1 MTTIVQEEVNC
12 GLCGCRQIITE
23 IRSTNSFGAMDLDTR
38 PPEMRRST
46 MAYWV
51 HECDECGFVAA
62 EFGKSVATDAKR
74 VATAEYRRELERND
88 RAQLANRFVCRALL
102 EEAAGDLVSAG
113 WRRLHA
119 AWACDDE
126 AQAEEARVQRLAALE
141 LFERARAQGE
151 RAVKSVMGGDE
162 VLLAD
167 LARRTGEFGRALE
180 FCAIGLA
187 LREIPAFVTGLLTF
201 EQSLV
206 LARDTGRHTVAAV
219 DAAEADEVPSKVTRH

>member
-1 MTTIVQEEVNC
+1 MTTVLQEEVNC
-12 GLCGCRQIITE
+12 GLCGCRQIVTE
-23 IRSTNSFGAMDLDTR
+23 IGSTSSFGAMDLDTR

-51 HECDECGFVAA
+51 HECEECGFVAA

-74 VATAEYRRELERND
+74 VATTEYRQALERVD
-88 RAQLANRFVCRALL
+88 RVRLANRFVCRALL

-126 AQAEEARVQRLAALE
+126 EQADEARVQRLAALE
-141 LFERARAQGE
+141 LFHRARAQGE
-151 RAVKSVMGGDE
+151 HAVKSVVGGDE
-162 VLLAD
+162 VLFAD
-167 LARRTGEFGRALE
+167 LARRAGEFGRALE

-187 LREIPAFVTGLLTF
+187 LREVPAFVTGLLKF

-206 LARDTGRHTVAAV
+206 WARDVGRHTVAE
-219 DAAEADEVPSKVTRH
+219 AEAAPRGGTVH

>member
-1 MTTIVQEEVNC
+1 MTTIFQAEVSC
-12 GLCGCRQIITE
+12 GLCGCRQIVTE
-23 IRSTNSFGAMDLDTR
+23 IGSTSSFGAMDLDTR

-51 HECDECGFVAA
+51 HECEECGFVAA

-88 RAQLANRFVCRALL
+88 RAQLGNRFVCRALL
-102 EEAAGDLVSAG
+102 EESAGDLVSAG

-126 AQAEEARVQRLAALE
+126 DQAEEARVQRLAALE
-141 LFERARAQGE
+141 LFERGRAGGLP
-151 RAVKSVMGGDE
+151 AMKSTAGGDE

-167 LARRTGEFGRALE
+167 LARRAGQFEQALAY
-180 FCAIGLA
+180 CAAGLA
-187 LREIPAFVTGLLTF
+187 LPEVPAFVNSLLML
-201 EQSLV
+201 QQDLV
-206 LARDTGRHTVAAV
+206 RARDTSCHTVAE
-219 DAAEADEVPSKVTRH
+219 AEATPRGGTVH

>member
-1 MTTIVQEEVNC
+1 MTTIFQEDVNC
-12 GLCGCRQIITE
+12 GLCGCRQIVTE
-23 IRSTNSFGAMDLDTR
+23 IGSTSSFGAMDLDTR

-51 HECDECGFVAA
+51 HECEECGFVAA

-74 VATAEYRRELERND
+74 VATTEYRQALERVD
-88 RAQLANRFVCRALL
+88 RDRLASRFVCRALL

-119 AWACDDE
+119 AWACDD
-126 AQAEEARVQRLAALE
+126 ADQAGEARVQRLAALD
-141 LFERARAQGE
+141 LFQRARARGE
-151 RAVKSVMGGDE
+151 RAVKSVAGGDE
-162 VLLAD
+162 VLFAD
-167 LARRTGEFGRALE
+167 LARRAGEFGRAFE

-187 LREIPAFVTGLLTF
+187 LREVPAFVSSLLKF

-206 LARDTGRHTVAAV
+206 RARDVGRHTVA
-219 DAAEADEVPSKVTRH
+219 EADEAPGKVTRH